1 MLPSQDPDLLPIE
14 TEIASAMDFIAD
26 GEDRRANILLD
37 RAVQKLRLLSVGA
50 SRKEALRLWAICLCI
65 QEEWEQSLLKYEQV
79 LSIEPA
85 DEDALWQTAQILLR
99 NLENPQAARK
109 VLEERLLPL
118 NRTDEYLDTLRECE
132 AALGIPP
139 ARELPKG

>member
-1 MLPSQDPDLLPIE
+1 MHLSQDPDLATIE
-14 TEIASAMDFIAD
+14 TDIASAMDFIAD
-26 GEDRRANILLD
+26 GEERRANIVLD
-37 RAVQKLRLLSVGA
+37 RCIQKLRLLSVGA

-79 LSIEPA
+79 LSIDPS
-85 DEDALWQTAQILLR
+85 DEDALWQSAQILLR
-99 NLENPQAARK
+99 SLEKPEAARR
-109 VLEERLLPL
+109 VLEDRLLPL

-139 ARELPKG
+139 AGKG

>member
-1 MLPSQDPDLLPIE
+1 MHQSQDPDLLVIE
-14 TEIASAMDFIAD
+14 TDIANAMDFIAD
-26 GEDRRANILLD
+26 GEERRANILLD
-37 RAVQKLRLLSVGA
+37 RCIQKLRLLSVGA

-79 LSIEPA
+79 LSIDPS
-85 DEDALWQTAQILLR
+85 DEDALWQSAQILLR
-99 NLENPQAARK
+99 SLEKPEAARR
-109 VLEERLLPL
+109 VLEDRLLPI

-139 ARELPKG
+139 AGKG

>member
-1 MLPSQDPDLLPIE
+1 MHQSQDPDLLVIE
-14 TEIASAMDFIAD
+14 TDIASAMDFIAD
-26 GEDRRANILLD
+26 GEERRANILLD
-37 RAVQKLRLLSVGA
+37 RCIQKLRLLSVGA

-79 LSIEPA
+79 LSIDPA
-85 DEDALWQTAQILLR
+85 DEDSLWQSTQILLR
-99 NLENPQAARK
+99 NLEKPEAARR
-109 VLEERLLPL
+109 VLEDRLLPI

-139 ARELPKG
+139 AGKA

>member
-1 MLPSQDPDLLPIE
+1 MHQSQDPDLLVIE
-14 TEIASAMDFIAD
+14 TDIASAMDFIAD
-26 GEDRRANILLD
+26 GEERRANILLD
-37 RAVQKLRLLSVGA
+37 RCIQKLRLLSVGA

-79 LSIEPA
+79 LSIDPA
-85 DEDALWQTAQILLR
+85 DEDSLWQSAQILLR
-99 NLENPQAARK
+99 NLEKPEAARR
-109 VLEERLLPL
+109 VLEDRLLPI

-139 ARELPKG
+139 AGKA

>member
-1 MLPSQDPDLLPIE
+1 MLSSQDPDLLPIE
-14 TEIASAMDFIAD
+14 NDIASAIDLIAD

-37 RAVQKLRLLSVGA
+37 RSIQKLRLLSVGA
-50 SRKEALRLWAICLCI
+50 SRKEALRLWAICLSV

-79 LSIEPA
+79 LSIDPS

-99 NLENPQAARK
+99 NLENPEAARK
-109 VLEERLLPL
+109 VLEQRLLPI
-118 NRTDEYLDTLRECE
+118 NRTDDYLDTLRECE

-139 ARELPKG
+139 AGKSPV

>member
-1 MLPSQDPDLLPIE
+1 MHQSQDPDLLVIE
-14 TEIASAMDFIAD
+14 TDIANAMDSIAD
-26 GEDRRANILLD
+26 GEERRANILLD
-37 RAVQKLRLLSVGA
+37 RCIQKLRLLSVGA

-79 LSIEPA
+79 LSIDA
-85 DEDALWQTAQILLR
+85 SDEDALWQSVQILLR
-99 NLENPQAARK
+99 NLEKPEAARK
-109 VLEERLLPL
+109 VLEERLLPI

-139 ARELPKG
+139 AGKG